1 MVAELTWPPNR
12 PRFSDRDASL
22 EMFVQRI
29 NVIVRSH
36 TNERIA
42 TMTKQRNTRNI
53 NRYKRKKKRKKVQGK
68 ESGTPRRDHGKSGS
82 KPLNKRIRVPVHG
95 FVSEAGNRFLVE
107 FVLAHRPFDE
117 EWTRTRRRNEHRVPT
132 LREFKANCYF
142 NNLASPTKR
151 LCLANP

>member
-42 TMTKQRNTRNI
+42 TMTKQTI
-53 NRYKRKKKRKKVQGK
+53 ILEILIDTKEKKKEKKFKV
-68 ESGTPRRDHGKSGS
+68 RRVAR
-82 KPLNKRIRVPVHG
+82 L
-95 FVSEAGNRFLVE
+95 
-107 FVLAHRPFDE
+107 DE
-117 EWTRTRRRNEHRVPT
+117 ITVKVDRSR
-132 LREFKANCYF
+132 
-142 NNLASPTKR
+142 
-151 LCLANP
+151 

>member
-82 KPLNKRIRVPVHG
+82 KPLNERIRVPVHG
-95 FVSEAGNRFLVE
+95 FVSGSRKQVSGGIRSCTQT
-107 FVLAHRPFDE
+107 V
-117 EWTRTRRRNEHRVPT
+117 RRRMDEYAAKKR
-132 LREFKANCYF
+132 
-142 NNLASPTKR
+142 ASCSNFER
-151 LCLANP
+151 IQSELLLQ